1 MAIADRL
8 DDRFGVIS
16 ADTVVSPNWSFESE
30 CCESETAGPSGGSGV
45 ASGNVTVDELLIDG
59 AGAGADSDTVIELVL
74 V

>member
-8 DDRFGVIS
+8 GVIS

-45 ASGNVTVDELLIDG
+45 VSGSVTVDELLIDG
-59 AGAGADSDTVIELVL
+59 AGTDSDTVIELVL